1 MIGRAIKD
9 SRIPR
14 NEIFVTS
21 KLSPADHGY
30 QSALEAFMDSL
41 EDLGMNYIDLYLIHW
56 PACQGIP
63 GYV

>member
-14 NEIFVTS
+14 NEIFITS

-30 QSALEAFMDSL
+30 QSAIEAFMDSL
-41 EDLGMNYIDLYLIHW
+41 DDLGLNYIDLYLIH
-56 PACQGIP
+56 
-63 GYV
+63 